1 MFNKLLRE
9 ITPLTQNDCFAL
21 FSRKKTEFDFPLHSH
36 EEMELNLILNGAG
49 TKRIIGNH
57 VEEIE
62 SVELVL
68 VGANLPHGWFTHKC
82 KSKEIREVTIQF
94 NQELFSSGFIQKN
107 QLVTI
112 RKMFESAKRGILFS
126 KEEIKGIIPRLL
138 ELDKK
143 SGFDSILELLSI
155 FNELSLS
162 RNSRMLSDITFA
174 KEMYNFDSRRLER
187 VFDYLNRNFSRE
199 ISLTEISKIANMP
212 EASLSRFI
220 KVHSGYTF
228 TQNLTEIRLGHV
240 SRLLID
246 TSNSIGEIAFKC
258 GFQNMANFNRIF
270 KQKKR
275 CTPKEFKQNYM
286 GNRVFV

>member
-36 EEMELNLILNGAG
+36 EEMELNLILNGTG

-57 VEEIE
+57 VEEIK

-126 KEEIKGIIPRLL
+126 NEEIKGIIPRLL